1 MAIGVSELA
10 KIGNIAIPSIKDTS
24 SGSSSIFDEVFKSA
38 IGMLDE
44 TNQLQ
49 KSAEKMSTDFA
60 LGKINNV
67 HDVMIAQEKASVA
80 LQYTVKMKNAVL
92 DAYNEIMRIQ
102 F

>member
-1 MAIGVSELA
+1 
-10 KIGNIAIPSIKDTS
+10 
-24 SGSSSIFDEVFKSA
+24 SA
-38 IGMLDE
+38 IGLLDE
-44 TNQLQ
+44 TNHLQ
-49 KSAEKMSTDFA
+49 KNAEQMSIDFA

-92 DAYNEIMRIQ
+92 DAYNEIMRMQ